1 MLDDYKEKQ
10 PIVYQMMKN
19 AVINNKLSHA
29 YLFDTKNCMFGEQM
43 VLSFVKYLLCPSH
56 KTNNL
61 DCGQCTQC
69 QKISDFNY
77 IELKII
83 EPDGLWIKKEQMDE
97 LQEEFSK
104 KSLEGLYKIYIIHQV
119 ERLNKAAANSL
130 LKFLEEPEPGII
142 AILTTANI
150 FQVLETIRSRC
161 QILSLTKE
169 KKEEIE
175 KATITRAKIYIKNN
189 IFDLEQEEEQE
200 KYKNFIHNVIH
211 FIEYIEKKGIDTLL
225 YTNKLWHVNIKEKE
239 EFLLAFDIMTFFY
252 NDILNTKCERNLH
265 IFFDEQELINELA
278 DKNDIE
284 QISRKINVIMDLKK
298 KIKINMNNNLL
309 IDKLILELTRR

>member
-19 AVINNKLSHA
+19 AVVNNKLSHA
-29 YLFDTKNCMFGEQM
+29 YLIDIKNCAFGEQM
-43 VLSFVKYLLCPSH
+43 VLSFVKYLLCPYH
-56 KTNNL
+56 KTNHL

-69 QKISDFNY
+69 QKIADFNY

-130 LKFLEEPEPGII
+130 LKFLEEPEAGII
-142 AILTTANI
+142 AILTTSNI

-161 QILSLTKE
+161 QILALAKE
-169 KKEEIE
+169 KKETIE
-175 KATITRAKIYIKNN
+175 ESTISRAKIYIKNN
-189 IFDLEQEEEQE
+189 VFHLEQPEEIE
-200 KYKNFIHNVIH
+200 KYQTFIHQVIH
-211 FIEYIEKKGIDTLL
+211 FIDYLEKKGKDTLL
-225 YTNKLWHVNIKEKE
+225 YTNKLWHTLIKEKE
-239 EFLLAFDIMTFFY
+239 EFLLAFDIMIFFY
-252 NDILNTKCERNLH
+252 NDILNIKCERNLY
-265 IFFDEQELINELA
+265 IFFDEQTLIKELA
-278 DKNDIE
+278 RQNDVQ
-284 QISRKINVIMDLKK
+284 QISNKINIIMELKK
-298 KIKINMNNNLL
+298 KIKVNMNNNLL
-309 IDKLILELTRR
+309 IDKLILELTRW

>member
-10 PIVYQMMKN
+10 PIVYRMMKN
-19 AVINNKLSHA
+19 AVVNNKLSHA
-29 YLFDTKNCMFGEQM
+29 YLIDIKNCSFGEQM
-43 VLSFVKYLLCPSH
+43 VFSFVKYLLCPTH
-56 KTNNL
+56 KTSSL

-69 QKISDFNY
+69 QKITDFNY

-104 KSLEGLYKIYIIHQV
+104 KSLAGLYKIYIIHQV

-130 LKFLEEPEPGII
+130 LKFLEEPEQGII
-142 AILTTANI
+142 AILTTENV

-169 KKEEIE
+169 KKEDIE
-175 KATITRAKIYIKNN
+175 KSTLARAKIYIKNN
-189 IFDLEQEEEQE
+189 VFDLEQEE
-200 KYKNFIHNVIH
+200 KYQIFIQNVIH
-211 FIEYIEKKGIDTLL
+211 FIEFVETKGIDTLL
-225 YTNKLWHVNIKEKE
+225 YTNKLWHAIIKDKE

-252 NDILNTKCERNLH
+252 NDILNMKCERNLH
-265 IFFDEQELINELA
+265 IFFDEQALLNELA
-278 DKNDIE
+278 YKNDIE
-284 QISRKINVIMDLKK
+284 QISKKINIIMELKK

-309 IDKLILELTRR
+309 IDQLILELTRR

>member
-10 PIVYQMMKN
+10 PIVYRMMKN

-29 YLFDTKNCMFGEQM
+29 YLIDTKNCAFGEQM

-56 KTNNL
+56 KTTNL

-69 QKISDFNY
+69 QKIADFNY
-77 IELKII
+77 IELKIV

-130 LKFLEEPEPGII
+130 LKFLEEPEAGII
-142 AILTTANI
+142 AILTTGNI

-161 QILSLTKE
+161 QNLSLTKE

-175 KATITRAKIYIKNN
+175 ETTISRAKIYIKNN
-189 IFDLEQEEEQE
+189 IFELEQEEEQE
-200 KYKNFIHNVIH
+200 KYQNFIHNVIH
-211 FIEYIEKKGIDTLL
+211 FIEYVEKKGIDTLL
-225 YTNKLWHVNIKEKE
+225 YTNKLWHTMIKEKE
-239 EFLLAFDIMTFFY
+239 EFLLAFDIMIFFY
-252 NDILNTKCERNLH
+252 NDVLNIKCGRNLH
-265 IFFDEQELINELA
+265 IFFDEQTFINELA
-278 DKNDIE
+278 LKNEIE
-284 QISRKINVIMDLKK
+284 QISKKVNIIMELKK
-298 KIKINMNNNLL
+298 KIKVNMNNNLL

>member
-29 YLFDTKNCMFGEQM
+29 YLIDTKNCAFGDQM

-56 KTNNL
+56 KSNNL

-69 QKISDFNY
+69 QKITDFNY

-119 ERLNKAAANSL
+119 DRLNKAAANSL
-130 LKFLEEPEPGII
+130 LKFLEEPEQGII
-142 AILTTANI
+142 AILTTGNI

-161 QILSLTKE
+161 QILSLMKE
-169 KKEEIE
+169 KKEDIE
-175 KATITRAKIYIKNN
+175 ETTISRAKIYIKNN
-189 IFDLEQEEEQE
+189 IFNLEEEEDQE
-200 KYKNFIHNVIH
+200 RYKNFLHIIVH
-211 FIEYIEKKGIDTLL
+211 FIEYIEKKGIDALL
-225 YTNKLWHVNIKEKE
+225 YTNKLWHANIKEKE
-239 EFLLAFDIMTFFY
+239 ELLLAFDIMIFFY
-252 NDILNTKCERNLH
+252 NDILNVKCERNLH
-265 IFFDEQELINELA
+265 IFFDERSLIEELA
-278 DKNDIE
+278 LKNDIE
-284 QISRKINVIMDLKK
+284 QISKKINIIMDLKK
-298 KIKINMNNNLL
+298 KIKVNMNNNLL